1 MKIILPN
8 KLSSD
13 YAGFSFLAKLSSQLG
28 GLMLQNIEL
37 SFEHNTWFEANLC
50 AVLGAII
57 NKSQANLNDFT
68 FTNMQPLQKNI
79 MSRNHFLASF
89 GGVKIEDGFNT
100 TIKYRKSKISDEKLI
115 HEYLFRELLGK
126 EEFPKLSIGLKKEI
140 ERSIFEIYSNAIIHG
155 GSENIYSCGQHF
167 PNKIPAR
174 VDFTIVNMGIT
185 IKENVSNFL
194 KIDIAGKEAIVW
206 AANEHNTTKPKEENI
221 PGGLGLKI
229 IQQFAKLNNGK
240 IQIVSDN
247 GYWQFTPKGITSNTI
262 PYSFK
267 GTIVNME
274 FNLDDKASY
283 YLISEQDEE
292 IVF

>member
-1 MKIILPN
+1 MKIVLPN
-8 KLSSD
+8 TLSSD
-13 YAGFSFLAKLSSQLG
+13 YAGFSFLAKLSGQLEE
-28 GLMLQNIEL
+28 LMFQNIEI
-37 SFEHNTWFEANLC
+37 SFENNTWFEANLC

-57 NKSQANLNDFT
+57 NKSQADLNDFT
-68 FTNMQPLQKNI
+68 FTNFQSQQKNI
-79 MSRNHFLASF
+79 LSRNHFLASF

-126 EEFPKLSIGLKKEI
+126 EDFPKLSFGLKKEI

-167 PNKIPAR
+167 PNKISAR
-174 VDFTIVNMGIT
+174 VDFTIVNMGTT
-185 IKENVSNFL
+185 IKENVGKHLNTF
-194 KIDIAGKEAIVW
+194 INGKEAIEW
-206 AANEHNTTKPKEENI
+206 ATKERNTTKPKTENI

-229 IQQFAKLNNGK
+229 IQEFAKLNNGK

-247 GYWQFTPKGITSNTI
+247 GYWQFTPKGTTSNRI

-274 FNLDDKASY
+274 FNLDDQSSY
-283 YLISEQDEE
+283 YLSSEQDEE

>member
-1 MKIILPN
+1 MKIVLPN
-8 KLSSD
+8 KLMSD
-13 YAGFSFLAKLSSQLG
+13 YSGFSFLAKLSCELEVA
-28 GLMLQNIEL
+28 MFNNVEL
-37 SFEHNTWFEANLC
+37 SFENNTWFEANLC

-57 NKSQANLNDFT
+57 NKSQGDLNDFI
-68 FTNMQPLQKNI
+68 FTDIQPKQRNI
-79 MSRNHFLASF
+79 LSKNHFLASF

-126 EEFPKLSIGLKKEI
+126 EDFPKLSIGLTKEI

-174 VDFTIVNMGIT
+174 VDFTIVNMGTT
-185 IKENVSNFL
+185 IKENVAKHLNTLIS
-194 KIDIAGKEAIVW
+194 GKDAIEW
-206 AANEHNTTKPKEENI
+206 AVKERNTTKPKTENI

-229 IQQFAKLNNGK
+229 IQEFAKLNNGK
-240 IQIVSDN
+240 IQIISDN
-247 GYWQFTPKGITSNTI
+247 GYWQFTPNGIHSNTI
-262 PYSFK
+262 PYPFK

-274 FNLDDKASY
+274 FNLDDKSSY
-283 YLISEQDEE
+283 FLSSEQDQE